1 MTAERRG
8 IGSRLVVYESP
19 ISRERVEIDFPLT
32 DLIDREWLRR
42 ELHLGAWV
50 DLDEPLVR
58 QAAVGI
64 LAGLR
69 MGQAESDRAG
79 RRPPTQAAQAR
90 VFGGV
95 GFRFL
100 CPSAN
105 QNPAF
110 RRHPKDVDYVVPPK
124 AGEPFVA
131 ALTSLHEWAGTSYF
145 HYLRRED
152 RQFNDLRGGKRY
164 RVRTPVLR
172 NDDRVDAQIADVFA
186 GELSFCHRIPLD
198 AEFAEPSA
206 SLSLACLVITK
217 AQFIKEM
224 PRREVES
231 SNEHA
236 VLAELGTSN
245 VAVGMEAKDV
255 IDVSAA
261 FLDGD
266 ERTLSS
272 DIVALVNGTRDWG
285 LWRTV
290 SLNLGNSAAVEK
302 VLDDRGVEQATRRLI
317 SDRMTRTVS
326 VLAAA
331 EPPRPRLRFRK
342 TWWEAVE
349 ES

>member
-1 MTAERRG
+1 VTAEHDG
-8 IGSRLVVYESP
+8 ASSKLVVYESA
-19 ISRERVEIDFPLT
+19 ITRERIEIDFPLS

-69 MGQAESDRAG
+69 LGKAESDRAG
-79 RRPPTQAAQAR
+79 RRPSAQAASAR

-110 RRHPKDVDYVVPPK
+110 RRHPKDVDYVVPRK
-124 AGEPFVA
+124 TGERFVE
-131 ALTSLHEWAGTSYF
+131 ALTSVHEWAGTAYF

-164 RVRTPVLR
+164 RVRTPALR
-172 NDDRVDAQIADVFA
+172 NDDRVDSQVADVFA

-198 AEFAEPSA
+198 AEFEKPGV

-224 PRREVES
+224 PRREVEGGY
-231 SNEHA
+231 EHA

-245 VAVGMEAKDV
+245 VAVGMEEKDV
-255 IDVSAA
+255 IDVGAA

-266 ERTLSS
+266 DGTLSS

-290 SLNLGNSAAVEK
+290 SLNLGNSAAAEK
-302 VLDDRGVEQATRRLI
+302 VLDDRGVEPATRRLI
-317 SDRMTRTVS
+317 SDRMARTVS
-326 VLAAA
+326 ALAAA